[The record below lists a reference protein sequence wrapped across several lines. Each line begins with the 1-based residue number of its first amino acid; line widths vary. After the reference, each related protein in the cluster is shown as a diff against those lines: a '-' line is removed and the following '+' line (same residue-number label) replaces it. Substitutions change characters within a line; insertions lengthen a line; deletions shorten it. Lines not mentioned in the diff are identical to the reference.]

1 MPENPLKQAP
11 SNNLRNINMEKSA
24 SGRYSLKEN
33 TKSTDSS
40 TCCKQRLCCVPKKN
54 YGINATNEFKVKF
67 TFHRKSTVCRSS
79 FHLNGHTLGFHPQT

>member
-11 SNNLRNINMEKSA
+11 SNNLRNINKEKSA

-40 TCCKQRLCCVPKKN
+40 TCCKQRLCCVPKKKIMVSMLLMSLKLN
-54 YGINATNEFKVKF
+54 SLF
-67 TFHRKSTVCRSS
+67 TEKALYVAVAFI
-79 FHLNGHTLGFHPQT
+79 